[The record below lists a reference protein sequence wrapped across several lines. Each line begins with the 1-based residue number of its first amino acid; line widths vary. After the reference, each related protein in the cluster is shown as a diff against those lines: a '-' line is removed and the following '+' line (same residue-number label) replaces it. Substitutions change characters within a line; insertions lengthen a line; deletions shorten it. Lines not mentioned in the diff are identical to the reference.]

1 MKGFTSEIKNSSAK
15 YKRLIIV
22 QAGTEDELIDGADQV
37 IRVKKGYGD
46 YRQELDGKRF
56 EARFCKLVPTRGPT
70 A

>member
-1 MKGFTSEIKNSSAK
+1 MKGFTSGIKNSSAK
-15 YKRLIIV
+15 NERLII
-22 QAGTEDELIDGADQV
+22 TEDDLIDGADQV